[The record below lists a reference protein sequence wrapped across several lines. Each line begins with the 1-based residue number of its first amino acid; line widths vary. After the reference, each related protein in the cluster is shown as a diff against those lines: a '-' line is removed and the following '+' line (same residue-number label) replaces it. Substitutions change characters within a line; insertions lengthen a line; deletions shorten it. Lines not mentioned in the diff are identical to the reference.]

1 MTENRYISVR
11 VYGNPSSNSGYQPIV
26 LFNSPQFAL
35 ADQVFGGIQQ
45 NSYFFTFKVEPT
57 QTIFRL
63 VKNNVHSKG
72 ASREGTLII
81 AISIPKGYKLAGGL
95 SPYDVLIRLKDK
107 FIESCMTL
115 RDPLVGSYEY
125 TSDIINPNVLDDT
138 ASMFTLVPYLGP
150 HRSMNVNGNSVG
162 CIEADEFKIA
172 QLFRDVHYGEFANFS
187 EIIVAPSVQSSSY
200 VRIPNI
206 TIPRVPEYSLM
217 ENGRVQQVITDSKA
231 VLTINGGRD
240 PRFYNNSEVKF
251 SVDDLLSGKSVTGLQ
266 IDVENEV
273 ITCDRSV
280 LSTPKQHRVKITV
293 MPQEMAN
300 KVRPSELAIN
310 CNGVQLPLNN
320 DMSFTLTGDSIA
332 ALDRPQQFMV
342 SYFGNEPY
350 SIARQNVTPN
360 ELQVVFEKHVQRNIA
375 TPVAARDA
383 GQGVSSGNFIEYTL
397 SFPST
402 INLGKNKGIELTRD
416 EEIVYRIYGLS
427 RSTPRQRSNETL
439 HRTKEGKYECVIC
452 IPRTWISAGTTISVE
467 MPGHKCVFTSNINT
481 RKTVINDFRLDENA
495 PSDGSKRLVNIIIGV
510 VIGFVL
516 GFGAGYLVSSMGS
529 KHEEQNDHTG
539 RKTEQQQE
547 QTQQKTQQKTE
558 QKTEQQEQHANAHAF
573 KCPQCD
579 FRCDTEDKLTEHI
592 TETRHYF
599 ICEYCNSDKMGFST
613 KGELERHYNSPKCK
627 KNQPQQTQQQNQRK
641 AEQQTQQQQQQRQ
654 QQQRQQ
660 QQTQQQNQQKA
671 EQQAEP
677 AETFRCRR
685 CGATFATRDE
695 RNQHQTSCTVSN
707 D

>member
-35 ADQVFGGIQQ
+35 ADQEYGGIQQ

-72 ASREGTLII
+72 ASREGTLFI

-138 ASMFTLVPYLGP
+138 ASMFTLVPYRGP

-162 CIEADEFKIA
+162 CIEADESKIA

-206 TIPRVPEYSLM
+206 TIPRVPQYSLM
-217 ENGRVQQVITDSKA
+217 ENGMVLQVITDSKA

-266 IDVENEV
+266 IDIENEV

-300 KVRPSELAIN
+300 KVRPSDLAIN
-310 CNGVQLPLNN
+310 CNGVHLPLNN

-350 SIARQNVTPN
+350 SIARQNVTQN

-375 TPVAARDA
+375 TPVSARDA
-383 GQGVSSGNFIEYTL
+383 GQGASSGNFIEYTL
-397 SFPST
+397 SFPNT
-402 INLGKNKGIELTRD
+402 INIGKNKSFELTRD
-416 EEIVYRIYGLS
+416 EEIVYRVYGLS
-427 RSTPRQRSNETL
+427 RSTPRQRSNEIL
-439 HRTKEGKYECVIC
+439 RRTKDGKHECVIC
-452 IPRTWISAGTTISVE
+452 IPRTWVSAGATISVE
-467 MPGHKCVFTSNINT
+467 MPEHKCVFTSNIT
-481 RKTVINDFRLDENA
+481 SRKTVINDFKLDENA
-495 PSDGSKRLVNIIIGV
+495 PSKGNKRLISFILWL
-510 VIGFVL
+510 VIGFAL
-516 GFGAGYLVSSMGS
+516 GFGTGYLVLSMGS
-529 KHEEQNDHTG
+529 KNEKQNSPTEKQKEEVAEGNNT
-539 RKTEQQQE
+539 KEL
-547 QTQQKTQQKTE
+547 
-558 QKTEQQEQHANAHAF
+558 
-573 KCPQCD
+573 KCSYCD
-579 FRCDTEDKLTEHI
+579 FKYTEEKEYADHLASAHPFECPKCGTRCDTQEKLEQHQRTN
-592 TETRHYF
+592 RCLY
-599 ICEYCNSDKMGFST
+599 ICEYCNQSRYEYLT
-613 KGELERHYNSPKCK
+613 ERELINHQKKSVCK
-627 KNQPQQTQQQNQRK
+627 KNKKIEQPGSATAAKNK
-641 AEQQTQQQQQQRQ
+641 PTEEEKKPEELEEEKEQ
-654 QQQRQQ
+654 
-660 QQTQQQNQQKA
+660 
-671 EQQAEP
+671 P
-677 AETFRCRR
+677 AKVFKCIK
-685 CGATFATRDE
+685 CGATFSTKDE
-695 RNQHQTSCTVSN
+695 RNKHQTSCTVDN

>member
-11 VYGNPSSNSGYQPIV
+11 VYGNPSSNNGYQPIV

-35 ADQVFGGIQQ
+35 AYQVYGGIQQ

-72 ASREGTLII
+72 ASREGTLFI

-350 SIARQNVTPN
+350 SIARQNVTQN

-510 VIGFVL
+510 VIGLVL
-516 GFGAGYLVSSMGS
+516 GFVAGYLVSSMGS
-529 KHEEQNDHTG
+529 KNEEQNDHTDPKKEEVG
-539 RKTEQQQE
+539 EVI
-547 QTQQKTQQKTE
+547 QKKELKCSYCDFKYKE
-558 QKTEQQEQHANAHAF
+558 QKEYEDHLASAHLH
-573 KCPQCD
+573 KCPQCGD
-579 FRCDTEDKLTEHI
+579 RYDTEAELTDHIKKTNHLFKCEH
-592 TETRHYF
+592 
-599 ICEYCNSDKMGFST
+599 CNSDGMRFYT
-613 KGELERHYNSPKCK
+613 KGELEDHYKNPKCK
-627 KNQPQQTQQQNQRK
+627 KNQQQQTQQQPQR
-641 AEQQTQQQQQQRQ
+641 QQTQQQQQQRQ
-654 QQQRQQ
+654 QAEQQRQQ
-660 QQTQQQNQQKA
+660 NQQQNQQK
-671 EQQAEP
+671 AEP